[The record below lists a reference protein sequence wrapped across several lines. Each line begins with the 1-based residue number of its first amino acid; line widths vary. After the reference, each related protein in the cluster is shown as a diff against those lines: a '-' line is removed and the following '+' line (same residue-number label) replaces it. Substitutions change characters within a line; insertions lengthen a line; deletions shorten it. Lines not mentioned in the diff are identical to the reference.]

1 MQVSQTSFPPAICAS
16 IFACACE
23 EDAEMQMGKHL
34 YDFYLHSRLPW
45 RRLAHGSAGTR
56 LGSSYS
62 FFLYSESISSVV
74 QALETSCSPQL
85 LYRGLKPL
93 PFNTDPR
100 EMKMQLNMHEGEMV
114 GWHHPFNGHEFE
126 QTPGYSEGHGSLAC
140 CSPGGRKVRHNLVT
154 EQLDVNVHSSFI
166 QNSKKLHN
174 PNALWRADD

>member
-1 MQVSQTSFPPAICAS
+1 MLLFSPVHVKKTLKCRWGNTCMTSTCTH
-16 IFACACE
+16 
-23 EDAEMQMGKHL
+23 G
-34 YDFYLHSRLPW
+34 SREGGW
-45 RRLAHGSAGTR
+45 HTDRLAHGSAGTR

-93 PFNTDPR
+93 PFNTDPK

-140 CSPGGRKVRHNLVT
+140 CSPWGRKVRHNLVT

-174 PNALWRADD
+174 PNAL